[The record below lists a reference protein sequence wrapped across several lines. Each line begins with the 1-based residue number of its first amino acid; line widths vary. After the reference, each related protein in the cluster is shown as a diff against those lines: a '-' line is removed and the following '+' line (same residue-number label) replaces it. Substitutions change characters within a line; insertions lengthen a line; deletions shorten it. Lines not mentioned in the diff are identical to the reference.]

1 MMISI
6 YPLSWQQTLL
16 VWPEVNQDEMKMS
29 TSAVSTRQHVQYH
42 VACSCFLSSADSRNR
57 PRCSYFCMRTVS
69 VHLIYSRQLSGR
81 IPPKTEY
88 LTKQECNFVFWYVI
102 RRMQMRSNKSDS
114 ERLYTWYIYFF
125 NHLAGTWAGTHC
137 CWATAAEHSRTES
150 RFVDR
155 KTFRESHIGD
165 DVKQC
170 RRTQAATVDV
180 P

>member
-1 MMISI
+1 MTRSQSRRNENVHECCLDETARSISCRMLVFPI
-6 YPLSWQQTLL
+6 IRWLTQSPTVLL
-16 VWPEVNQDEMKMS
+16 FLHAYSKRASYLFQAAFWAN
-29 TSAVSTRQHVQYH
+29 TSKNGIFNKTGMQL
-42 VACSCFLSSADSRNR
+42 CFLIRYPANANAIEQIRLR
-57 PRCSYFCMRTVS
+57 ETLYPV
-69 VHLIYSRQLSGR
+69 
-81 IPPKTEY
+81 Y
-88 LTKQECNFVFWYVI
+88 L
-102 RRMQMRSNKSDS
+102 
-114 ERLYTWYIYFF
+114 FF

-165 DVKQC
+165 DVEQC